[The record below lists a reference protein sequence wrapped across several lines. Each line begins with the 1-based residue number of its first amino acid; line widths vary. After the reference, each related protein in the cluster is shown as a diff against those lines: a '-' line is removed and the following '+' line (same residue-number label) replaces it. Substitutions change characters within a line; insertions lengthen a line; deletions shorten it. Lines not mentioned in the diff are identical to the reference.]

1 MTRVL
6 AALLL
11 TSTSALASSYYTQE
25 MFRTAMA
32 KDNLAISHS
41 MSLSPLYV
49 LITLRD
55 PKTHQERKVCTL
67 ASFLQGS
74 ITEEHHLQNDTA
86 GERKAFDI
94 AMSAPNRA
102 FEFMSRKARENVAPI
117 YTPQQL
123 EHVRQ
128 LLRGRSRAQL
138 RREAPIDPFKE
149 PNQQSYVVKIYRREI
164 GKKFWSSDA
173 YMVAVA
179 HVLLERGI
187 LVGDAHFGGSTG
199 NMYVYDK
206 KT

>member
-1 MTRVL
+1 
-6 AALLL
+6 
-11 TSTSALASSYYTQE
+11 
-25 MFRTAMA
+25 
-32 KDNLAISHS
+32 

-49 LITLRD
+49 LVTFRD
-55 PKTHQERKVCTL
+55 PKTHPGARGSTL
-67 ASFLQGS
+67 ASFLTGA
-74 ITEEHHLQNDTA
+74 IIEEHHLDYDNA

-94 AMSAPNRA
+94 AVSTPNRV
-102 FEFMSRKARENVAPI
+102 FEFKSRKARENVAPI

-149 PNQQSYVVKIYRREI
+149 PNQQSYVVKIYRHEI
-164 GKKFWSSDA
+164 GRKFWSSDA

-179 HVLLERGI
+179 HALLERGT
-187 LVGDAHFGGSTG
+187 LVGDAHFGGSIG

>member
-1 MTRVL
+1 MARAL
-6 AALLL
+6 AVLLL
-11 TSTSALASSYYTQE
+11 TCASALASSGYTRE

-32 KDNLAISHS
+32 KDNMAVSGS

-49 LITLRD
+49 LVTLRD
-55 PKTHQERKVCTL
+55 PKTHQEREVCTL
-67 ASFLQGS
+67 ASFLTGA
-74 ITEEHHLQNDTA
+74 IIEEHHLDYDNA

-94 AMSAPNRA
+94 AMSTPNRV
-102 FEFMSRKARENVAPI
+102 FEFKSRKARENVAPI

-149 PNQQSYVVKIYRREI
+149 PNQQSYVVRIYRREI

-179 HVLLERGI
+179 HALLERGI
-187 LVGDAHFGGSTG
+187 LVGDAHFGGSIG